1 VKSKQQRIIIALA
14 ILGWLIA
21 GYGIYNSQK
30 PKEHTLEAPIPNE
43 IVVLNHKEHKKGEVK
58 KRFSLRDDLVLS
70 QKIYAKILTFTK
82 EDVEDDMRNYSSVI
96 QSTGIGFKMVAIKG
110 GDFLMGS
117 PMGEIGRNID
127 EGPQRKVRVDP
138 FWMGKYEVTWNQFGP
153 YSFNKYTAY
162 RSRDGALS
170 KIPKDFTLATIVS
183 APSEGYMP
191 MDFGMGKDGY
201 PAISMTQHAA
211 NKFCQWLSAQTGHFY
226 RLPTEAE
233 WEYTARAGS
242 KTAYHFGDDP
252 DKLKK
257 YAVYDAN
264 QYARVGTKKPN
275 QWGLYDMH
283 GNVLEWALDQ
293 FQPYSKTVTNNP
305 WVKPT
310 KLYPRVVRGG
320 SWYDYATECRSSARL
335 GSDKDWKIQDP
346 LLPQSIWF
354 HTDAEWL
361 GFRLVRPLKI
371 PSAEE
376 MHEIWNIGTVGLKQ

>member
-1 VKSKQQRIIIALA
+1 VKSKQKRIIIALA

-21 GYGIYNSQK
+21 GYGIYNSQIS
-30 PKEHTLEAPIPNE
+30 KEQTLEAPIPNE
-43 IVVLNHKEHKKGEVK
+43 TLVLNHNEPKKIEVK
-58 KRFSLRDDLVLS
+58 KRISMRDDLVLS
-70 QKIYAKILTFTK
+70 QQIYAKIVTLTK
-82 EDVEDDMRNYSSVI
+82 EDAEDDMGNYSDAI
-96 QSTGIGFKMVAIKG
+96 QSTGIEIEMVAIKG
-110 GDFLMGS
+110 GNFLMGS
-117 PMGEIGRNID
+117 PVGEMGRKID
-127 EGPQRKVRVDP
+127 EGPQRKVLIDP
-138 FWMGKYEVTWNQFGP
+138 FWMGKYEVTWDQFGP
-153 YSFNKYTAY
+153 YSFNKYTTS

-170 KIPKDFTLATIVS
+170 KIPIDYTLATIVS
-183 APSEGYMP
+183 APSEPFMP

-233 WEYTARAGS
+233 WEYAARAGS
-242 KTAYHFGDDP
+242 TTAYHFGDDP
-252 DKLKK
+252 VNLKK

-283 GNVLEWALDQ
+283 GNVLEWTLDQ
-293 FQPYSKTVTNNP
+293 YNPYSKTSTNNP

-310 KLYPRVVRGG
+310 KLYPRAVRGG
-320 SWYDYATECRSSARL
+320 SWYDYPEDCRSSTRL
-335 GSDKDWKIQDP
+335 GSDKDWKIADP
-346 LLPQSIWF
+346 RVPQSIWY

-376 MHEIWNIGTVGLKQ
+376 MHEYWNIGTVDLKQ